1 MASQLLVEEASDERP
16 PNGSSADEL
25 EVEAAEES
33 TPGGDQVSPKTK
45 GRKRRMEEREGQG
58 EEDKK
63 GRASS
68 LDRPSRERKT
78 VERYAALS
86 PIRSSASKAL
96 DIHQG
101 SGEKLKDIPNVA
113 FKLSKR
119 KADDSLRVL
128 HNILFGRKATVHFLK
143 RNILQFSGFV
153 WSQNEEKDKLKVKEK
168 LNKCNKDRLL
178 DLSDLLDVY
187 TLRVHSKKEDI
198 SAKLMEFLE
207 SPHVTR
213 EVMLSEKV
221 KKGKKR
227 KRAVKRTGKRT
238 LDEALID
245 KEKKR
250 EKRSKEPAKDEQE
263 DEGKVDSIDRDNE
276 SADEDESTDGEETS
290 ENTNSAE
297 EDVEDE
303 HSSELAKKHSDVEGV
318 DEHEEFE
325 SKQHSPVVRNA
336 SLSTSKKGPSSS
348 KKKLD
353 KESKS
358 NVSLESKIDNSK
370 DTNGSSNMSKTSR
383 KDLSS
388 SKKKVDKEGKPKV
401 PSESKSTISKE
412 TKESSN
418 MRKNSKKV
426 LSPSRKKV
434 DSEGEPKVP
443 QESKAVSSKDTKES
457 SKMKIKAP
465 IKTDSKDSSK
475 RNVSVKGD
483 ISKKADKKKGKSNIG
498 TPSKDTT
505 VNMKEVANTES
516 NNAEKKRGK
525 QSDLSVVPSTEQLSA
540 VVGKILKEVDFN
552 VATLADIIKQLGAH
566 FDTDLMDRK
575 SEIKHIL
582 EEVINNMIDAE
593 DVEDDHGDGDGDDE
607 DAENDHGDGHHE
619 DAEDD
624 NGDGDD
630 DGDDEGEKN

>member
-1 MASQLLVEEASDERP
+1 MASQILVDEASDERP

-25 EVEAAEES
+25 EVGAAEES
-33 TPGGDQVSPKTK
+33 TPEGDQVTPMKK

-63 GRASS
+63 WRASS

-86 PIRSSASKAL
+86 PIRASATKAL

-128 HNILFGRKATVHFLK
+128 HNILFGRKANVHFLK

-178 DLSDLLDVY
+178 DLSNLLDVF
-187 TLRVHSKKEDI
+187 TLRVNSKKEDI

-245 KEKKR
+245 KDKKR
-250 EKRSKEPAKDEQE
+250 QKRCKEPAKDEPE
-263 DEGKVDSIDRDNE
+263 DEGKVDSSDRDDE
-276 SADEDESTDGEETS
+276 SADEDESTDAEETS
-290 ENTNSAE
+290 ENTKSAAD
-297 EDVEDE
+297 DVEDE
-303 HSSELAKKHSDVEGV
+303 DSSELAKKQSDVEGI

-325 SKQHSPVVRNA
+325 SKQHSPVVRKA

-353 KESKS
+353 NESKS

-401 PSESKSTISKE
+401 PSENKASISKD
-412 TKESSN
+412 TKGS
-418 MRKNSKKV
+418 
-426 LSPSRKKV
+426 SRKKI
-434 DSEGEPKVP
+434 DAEGEPKVP
-443 QESKAVSSKDTKES
+443 PESKAVSSKDTKES
-457 SKMKIKAP
+457 SKVKVKAP
-465 IKTDSKDSSK
+465 IRTDSKDNSK
-475 RNVSVKGD
+475 RNVSMKGD
-483 ISKKADKKKGKSNIG
+483 ISKKADEKKGKSNIG

-505 VNMKEVANTES
+505 VNNKEVANTES
-516 NNAEKKRGK
+516 NNAEKKQGK
-525 QSDLSVVPSTEQLSA
+525 QSDLSVVPSAEQLSA
-540 VVGKILKEVDFN
+540 AVGKILKEVDFN
-552 VATLADIIKQLGAH
+552 VATLADIIRKLGAH
-566 FDTDLMDRK
+566 FDTDLMGRK
-575 SEIKHIL
+575 AEIKHIL
-582 EEVINNMIDAE
+582 EEVINNMTDAE
-593 DVEDDHGDGDGDDE
+593 DAEDDHGDGDGDDE
-607 DAENDHGDGHHE
+607 DAE
-619 DAEDD
+619 DD
-624 NGDGDD
+624 NGDG